1 MNTNS
6 NTLETFKR
14 DRLKTQIDSQLKN
27 TESNLDI
34 KLKGLQI
41 YFE

>member
-1 MNTNS
+1 MNTYS

-14 DRLKTQIDSQLKN
+14 DRLKTLIDSQLKN
-27 TESNLDI
+27 TESNIDI

-41 YFE
+41 FFE